1 MSEILRLQSV
11 SRNFSGLK
19 ALRDV
24 SLGIGKGEVLGLI
37 GPNGAGKT
45 TLVNVV
51 TGVTPASSGTVTFM
65 GRDITRVKTYQSAR
79 LGLSRTFQVVQPF
92 AEFSALDN
100 VAAAAL
106 FSQPGE
112 SIKSARQEARAHLA
126 FVGLE
131 AQSDQPAA
139 TLTLA
144 MRKRLELAKAL
155 AMKPKLLFLDEV
167 NAGLN
172 SAEVERATRLIHQ
185 LAENGIT
192 IVMIEHL
199 MKVVLNVCT
208 RIVVLHNGQLIA
220 DGAPRD
226 VIKNPAVVEAYLGQQ
241 VCAKGWRS
249 WLIHPLS
256 SCKACARAMARFRCC
271 GASILPYEAGRSLH

>member
-1 MSEILRLQSV
+1 VADSSEILRL
-11 SRNFSGLK
+11 SGLTRRFGGLL
-19 ALRDV
+19 ALNEVTLGV
-24 SLGIGKGEVLGLI
+24 SKGEVLGLI

-45 TLVNVV
+45 TLVN
-51 TGVTPASSGTVTFM
+51 TACGVTPASAGTVTFA
-65 GRDITRVKTYQSAR
+65 GRDITRLKPYRGAR
-79 LGLSRTFQVVQPF
+79 LGLARTFQIVQPF

-100 VAAAAL
+100 VASAAL
-106 FSQPGE
+106 FSQPHE
-112 SIKSARQEARAHLA
+112 SLKSAREAARAHLA

-131 AQSDQPAA
+131 GQAKQPAA

-172 SAEVERATRLIHQ
+172 SAEVGRAVDLIHRI
-185 LAENGIT
+185 AADGVT

-208 RIVVLHNGQLIA
+208 RIAVLHNGRLIA
-220 DGAPRD
+220 DGAPRAVMENSA
-226 VIKNPAVVEAYLGQQ
+226 VIEAYLGQQ
-241 VCAKGWRS
+241 YAARRS
-249 WLIHPLS
+249 GH
-256 SCKACARAMARFRCC
+256 
-271 GASILPYEAGRSLH
+271 G

>member
-1 MSEILRLQSV
+1 MSELLRLTGV
-11 SRNFSGLK
+11 SRRFSGLQ

-24 SLGIGKGEVLGLI
+24 NLSVARGEVLGLI

-45 TLVNVV
+45 TLVN
-51 TGVTPASSGTVTFM
+51 TICGVTPANTGTVLFD
-65 GRDITRVKTYQSAR
+65 GKDITKIKTYQAAR
-79 LGLSRTFQVVQPF
+79 FGLSRTFQIVQPF

-106 FSQPGE
+106 FSQPGA
-112 SIKSARQEARAHLA
+112 SLKSAREAAREHLA

-131 AQSDQPAA
+131 AQAEQPAA

-172 SAEVERATRLIHQ
+172 SAEVERATKLIHQ
-185 LAENGIT
+185 LAAGGIT

-208 RIVVLHNGQLIA
+208 RIVVLHNGHPIA
-220 DGAPRD
+220 DGPPRE
-226 VIKNPAVVEAYLGQQ
+226 VISNPAVVEAYLGQQ
-241 VCAKGWRS
+241 YAQRT
-249 WLIHPLS
+249 
-256 SCKACARAMARFRCC
+256 ARH
-271 GASILPYEAGRSLH
+271 G

>member
-1 MSEILRLQSV
+1 MPEILRLDAV
-11 SRNFSGLK
+11 SRHFSGLQ
-19 ALRDV
+19 ALSGV
-24 SLGIGKGEVLGLI
+24 TLGIDRGEVLGLI

-45 TLVNVV
+45 TLVN
-51 TGVTPASSGTVTFM
+51 TICGVTPASSGHVIFM
-65 GRDITRVKTYQSAR
+65 DKDITRIKTYQAAR
-79 LGLSRTFQVVQPF
+79 LGLSRTFQIVQPF

-112 SIKSARQEARAHLA
+112 SLKSAREEARAHLA
-126 FVGLE
+126 FVGLD
-131 AQSDQPAA
+131 AQAGQLAA

-172 SAEVERATRLIHQ
+172 SAEVERATELIHQ
-185 LAENGIT
+185 LAARGIT

-208 RIVVLHNGQLIA
+208 RIAVLHNGRLIA
-220 DGAPRD
+220 DGPPRD
-226 VIKNPAVVEAYLGQQ
+226 VIRNPAVVDAYLGQQ
-241 VCAKGWRS
+241 YAQRN
-249 WLIHPLS
+249 
-256 SCKACARAMARFRCC
+256 
-271 GASILPYEAGRSLH
+271 AGHG

>member
-1 MSEILRLQSV
+1 MSEILRLDKV

-19 ALRDV
+19 ALSGV
-24 SLGIGKGEVLGLI
+24 TLGIDKGEVLGLI

-45 TLVNVV
+45 TLVN
-51 TGVTPASSGTVTFM
+51 TICGVTPANSGRVIFA
-65 GRDITRVKTYQSAR
+65 GNDITAIKPYRAAR
-79 LGLSRTFQVVQPF
+79 LGLARTFQIVQPF
-92 AEFSALDN
+92 AEFTALDN

-106 FSQPGE
+106 FSQPGV
-112 SIKSARQEARAHLA
+112 SVRSAREEARAHLA
-126 FVGLE
+126 FVGLD
-131 AQSDQPAA
+131 AQAAQPAG

-172 SAEVERATRLIHQ
+172 SAEVERATKLIHQ
-185 LAENGIT
+185 LAADGIT

-220 DGAPRD
+220 DGAPRE
-226 VIKNPAVVEAYLGQQ
+226 VIQNPAVVEAYLGQQ
-241 VCAKGWRS
+241 YAKRS
-249 WLIHPLS
+249 
-256 SCKACARAMARFRCC
+256 
-271 GASILPYEAGRSLH
+271 AGHG

>member
-1 MSEILRLQSV
+1 MSELLRLTGV
-11 SRNFSGLK
+11 SRRFSGLQ

-24 SLGIGKGEVLGLI
+24 NLSVARGEVLGLI

-45 TLVNVV
+45 TLVN
-51 TGVTPASSGTVTFM
+51 TICGVTPANTGTVLFD
-65 GRDITRVKTYQSAR
+65 GKDITRIKTYQAAR
-79 LGLSRTFQVVQPF
+79 LGLSRTFQIVQPF

-106 FSQPGE
+106 FSQPGA
-112 SIKSARQEARAHLA
+112 SLKSAREAAREHLS
-126 FVGLE
+126 FVGLD
-131 AQSDQPAA
+131 AQAEQPAA

-172 SAEVERATRLIHQ
+172 SAEVERATKLIHQ
-185 LAENGIT
+185 LAAGGIT

-208 RIVVLHNGQLIA
+208 RIVVLHNGHPIA
-220 DGAPRD
+220 DGPPRE
-226 VIKNPAVVEAYLGQQ
+226 VISNPAVVEAYLGQQ
-241 VCAKGWRS
+241 YAQRT
-249 WLIHPLS
+249 
-256 SCKACARAMARFRCC
+256 ARH
-271 GASILPYEAGRSLH
+271 G

>member
-1 MSEILRLQSV
+1 MSEILRLENV
-11 SRNFSGLK
+11 SRHFSGLQ

-24 SLGIGKGEVLGLI
+24 TLTVNKGEVLGLI

-45 TLVNVV
+45 TLVN
-51 TGVTPASSGTVTFM
+51 TICGVTPANSGKVSFD
-65 GRDITRVKTYQSAR
+65 GKDITRIKTYQAAR
-79 LGLSRTFQVVQPF
+79 LGLSRTFQIVQPF
-92 AEFSALDN
+92 AEFTALDN

-106 FSQPGE
+106 FSQPGQ
-112 SIKSARQEARAHLA
+112 SLKVAREQAMAHLVY
-126 FVGLE
+126 VGLE
-131 AQSDQPAA
+131 LQANQPAA

-172 SAEVERATRLIHQ
+172 SAEVERATKLIHE
-185 LAENGIT
+185 LAASGIT

-208 RIVVLHNGQLIA
+208 RIAVLHNGALIA
-220 DGAPRD
+220 DGPPHE
-226 VIKNPAVVEAYLGQQ
+226 VIENPAVVEAYLGQQ
-241 VCAKGWRS
+241 Y
-249 WLIHPLS
+249 
-256 SCKACARAMARFRCC
+256 ARRNAAR
-271 GASILPYEAGRSLH
+271 G

>member
-1 MSEILRLQSV
+1 MSEILRLDRV
-11 SRNFSGLK
+11 SRRFSGLQ
-19 ALRDV
+19 ALREV
-24 SLGIGKGEVLGLI
+24 TLGINKGEVLGLI

-45 TLVNVV
+45 TLVNTVC
-51 TGVTPASSGTVTFM
+51 GVTPANSGTITFD
-65 GRDITRVKTYQSAR
+65 GRDITRIKTFQAAR
-79 LGLSRTFQVVQPF
+79 LGLSRTFQIVQPF

-112 SIKSARQEARAHLA
+112 SLKFAREEARAHLS

-131 AQSDQPAA
+131 AQANQPAA

-155 AMKPKLLFLDEV
+155 AMRPKLLFLDEV

-172 SAEVERATRLIHQ
+172 SAEVERATKLIHQ
-185 LAENGIT
+185 LAADGIT

-208 RIVVLHNGQLIA
+208 RIIVLHNGQLIA

-226 VIKNPAVVEAYLGQQ
+226 VIKNPAVIDAYLGQQ
-241 VCAKGWRS
+241 YAQRNVTHG
-249 WLIHPLS
+249 
-256 SCKACARAMARFRCC
+256 
-271 GASILPYEAGRSLH
+271 

>member
-1 MSEILRLQSV
+1 VSEILRLQSV
-11 SRNFSGLK
+11 SRHFSGLK
-19 ALRDV
+19 ALSDV
-24 SLGIGKGEVLGLI
+24 SLSINKGEVLGLI

-51 TGVTPASSGTVTFM
+51 TGVTPASSGTVTFA
-65 GRDITRVKTYQSAR
+65 GQDITRVKTYQSAR
-79 LGLSRTFQVVQPF
+79 LGLSRTFQIVQPF
-92 AEFSALDN
+92 AELSALDN

-106 FSQPGE
+106 FSQPNE
-112 SIKSARQEARAHLA
+112 SLKSARESAREQLA

-172 SAEVERATRLIHQ
+172 SAEVERATRLIHE
-185 LAENGIT
+185 LAASGIT

-208 RIVVLHNGQLIA
+208 RIVVLHNGKLIA
-220 DGAPRD
+220 DGMPRD

-241 VCAKGWRS
+241 YAQ
-249 WLIHPLS
+249 
-256 SCKACARAMARFRCC
+256 RA
-271 GASILPYEAGRSLH
+271 ASHG

>member
-1 MSEILRLQSV
+1 MSEILRLDGV
-11 SRNFSGLK
+11 SRHFSGLQ
-19 ALRDV
+19 ALRGV
-24 SLGIGKGEVLGLI
+24 TLAINKGEVLGLI

-45 TLVNVV
+45 TLVN
-51 TGVTPASSGTVTFM
+51 TICGVTPANSGAIIFD
-65 GRDITRVKTYQSAR
+65 GRDITDIKTYQAAR
-79 LGLSRTFQVVQPF
+79 LGLSRTFQIVQPF

-106 FSQPGE
+106 FSQPRE
-112 SIKSARQEARAHLA
+112 SLRSAREEARAHLA

-131 AQSDQPAA
+131 AQAAQSAA

-172 SAEVERATRLIHQ
+172 SAEVERATTLIHE
-185 LAENGIT
+185 LAARGIT

-208 RIVVLHNGQLIA
+208 RIAVLHNGELIA
-220 DGAPRD
+220 DGAPRE
-226 VIKNPAVVEAYLGQQ
+226 VIQNPAVVDAYLGQQ
-241 VCAKGWRS
+241 YAQRN
-249 WLIHPLS
+249 
-256 SCKACARAMARFRCC
+256 AARD
-271 GASILPYEAGRSLH
+271 

>member
-1 MSEILRLQSV
+1 MSEILQLQSV

-24 SLGIGKGEVLGLI
+24 SLSVSKGEVLGLI

-45 TLVNVV
+45 TLVNTV
-51 TGVTPASSGTVTFM
+51 TGVTPASSGKVMFM
-65 GRDITRVKTYQSAR
+65 GQDITRVKTYQSAR
-79 LGLSRTFQVVQPF
+79 LGLARTFQIVQPF

-112 SIKSARQEARAHLA
+112 NIRSAREEARAHLT
-126 FVGLE
+126 FVGLD
-131 AQSDQPAA
+131 AQADQPAA

-172 SAEVERATRLIHQ
+172 SAEVERAAKLIH
-185 LAENGIT
+185 LLSENGIT

-226 VIKNPAVVEAYLGQQ
+226 VIKDSAVVEAYLGQQ
-241 VCAKGWRS
+241 YAQ
-249 WLIHPLS
+249 
-256 SCKACARAMARFRCC
+256 RA
-271 GASILPYEAGRSLH
+271 GHG

>member
-11 SRNFSGLK
+11 SRHFSGLK
-19 ALRDV
+19 ALSDV
-24 SLGIGKGEVLGLI
+24 SLGIEKGEVLGLI

-51 TGVTPASSGTVTFM
+51 TGVTPASSGTVTFA
-65 GRDITRVKTYQSAR
+65 GQDITRVKTYQSAR
-79 LGLSRTFQVVQPF
+79 LGLSRTFQIVQPF
-92 AEFSALDN
+92 AELSALDN

-106 FSQPGE
+106 FSQPNE
-112 SIKSARQEARAHLA
+112 SLKSARESARERLA

-131 AQSDQPAA
+131 AQSSQPAA

-172 SAEVERATRLIHQ
+172 SAEVERATRLIHE
-185 LAENGIT
+185 LAASGIT

-208 RIVVLHNGQLIA
+208 RIVVLHNGKLIA
-220 DGAPRD
+220 DGLPRD

-241 VCAKGWRS
+241 YAQ
-249 WLIHPLS
+249 
-256 SCKACARAMARFRCC
+256 RA
-271 GASILPYEAGRSLH
+271 ASHG

>member
-1 MSEILRLQSV
+1 MSEILRLNGV

-19 ALRDV
+19 ALQNV
-24 SLGIGKGEVLGLI
+24 SLGINAGEVVGLI

-45 TLVNVV
+45 TLVN
-51 TGVTPASSGTVTFM
+51 TICGVTPATGGTVMFM
-65 GRDITRVKTYQSAR
+65 GRDITKIKVYQTAR
-79 LGLSRTFQVVQPF
+79 LGIARTFQIVQPF

-106 FSQPGE
+106 YSQSGV
-112 SIKSARQEARAHLA
+112 SLTAARKQAMAHLE

-131 AQSDQPAA
+131 QQADQSAA

-155 AMKPKLLFLDEV
+155 AMRPKLLFLDEV

-172 SAEVERATRLIHQ
+172 SAEVERATKLIHQ
-185 LAENGIT
+185 LAANGIT

-208 RIVVLHNGQLIA
+208 RIAVLHNGQLIA
-220 DGAPRD
+220 DGQPRD
-226 VIKNPAVVEAYLGQQ
+226 VIKDPAVIEAYLGQQ
-241 VCAKGWRS
+241 YAQRNADRG
-249 WLIHPLS
+249 
-256 SCKACARAMARFRCC
+256 
-271 GASILPYEAGRSLH
+271 

>member
-1 MSEILRLQSV
+1 VSEILHLQSV

-24 SLGIGKGEVLGLI
+24 SLSLSKGEVLGLI

-65 GRDITRVKTYQSAR
+65 GQDITRVKTYQSAR

-92 AEFSALDN
+92 AELSALDN

-106 FSQPGE
+106 FSQSGE
-112 SIKSARQEARAHLA
+112 SIKSAREEARAHLA

-131 AQSDQPAA
+131 AQSGKPAA

-172 SAEVERATRLIHQ
+172 SAEVERATRLIHE
-185 LAENGIT
+185 LAESGIT

-208 RIVVLHNGQLIA
+208 RIIVLHNGQLIA

-226 VIKNPAVVEAYLGQQ
+226 VMKNPAVVEAYLGQQ
-241 VCAKGWRS
+241 YAQ
-249 WLIHPLS
+249 
-256 SCKACARAMARFRCC
+256 RA
-271 GASILPYEAGRSLH
+271 GADG

>member
-1 MSEILRLQSV
+1 MSEEPAEILRLDNV
-11 SRNFSGLK
+11 ARRFGGLQ
-19 ALRDV
+19 ALRGV
-24 SLGIGKGEVLGLI
+24 TLGINRGEVLGLI

-45 TLVNVV
+45 TLVN
-51 TGVTPASSGTVTFM
+51 TICGVTPATGGKVTFL
-65 GRDITRVKTYQSAR
+65 GKDITRIKTYQSAR
-79 LGLSRTFQVVQPF
+79 LGLARTFQIVQPF
-92 AEFSALDN
+92 AELSALDN

-106 FSQPGE
+106 FSQPNE
-112 SIKSARQEARAHLA
+112 SLHSAREEARAHLA
-126 FVGLE
+126 FVGLD
-131 AQSDQPAA
+131 AQANQSAA

-172 SAEVERATRLIHQ
+172 SAEVARATKLIHQ
-185 LAENGIT
+185 LAASGIT

-208 RIVVLHNGQLIA
+208 RIAVLHNGQLIA

-226 VIKNPAVVEAYLGQQ
+226 VIKNPAVIDAYLGQQ
-241 VCAKGWRS
+241 YAQRN
-249 WLIHPLS
+249 
-256 SCKACARAMARFRCC
+256 
-271 GASILPYEAGRSLH
+271 AGHG

>member
-11 SRNFSGLK
+11 SRRFSGLQ

-24 SLGIGKGEVLGLI
+24 SLGIAKGEVLGLI

-51 TGVTPASSGTVTFM
+51 TGVTPASSGEVVFM
-65 GRDITRVKTYQSAR
+65 GSDITRVKTHRSAR
-79 LGLSRTFQVVQPF
+79 LGLARTFQIVQPF

-100 VAAAAL
+100 VAGAAL
-106 FSQPGE
+106 FSQAGV
-112 SIKSARQEARAHLA
+112 SLKTAREAARAHLA
-126 FVGLE
+126 FVGLDK
-131 AQSDQPAA
+131 QVDQPAA

-155 AMKPKLLFLDEV
+155 AMRPKLLFLDEV

-172 SAEVERATRLIHQ
+172 SAEVERATQLIHE
-185 LAENGIT
+185 LAASGIT

-208 RIVVLHNGQLIA
+208 RIVVLHNGRLIA
-220 DGAPRD
+220 DGLPRD
-226 VIKNPAVVEAYLGQQ
+226 VISNPAVVEAYLGQKFAQ
-241 VCAKGWRS
+241 RHQPQGS
-249 WLIHPLS
+249 PS
-256 SCKACARAMARFRCC
+256 
-271 GASILPYEAGRSLH
+271 

>member
-1 MSEILRLQSV
+1 MSEILRLDAV
-11 SRNFSGLK
+11 SRHFSGLQ
-19 ALRDV
+19 ALREV
-24 SLGIGKGEVLGLI
+24 TLGINKGEVLGLI

-45 TLVNVV
+45 TLVN
-51 TGVTPASSGTVTFM
+51 TICGVTPASSGKVSFL
-65 GRDITRVKTYQSAR
+65 GQDITRIKTYQAAR
-79 LGLSRTFQVVQPF
+79 RGLSRTFQIVQPF
-92 AEFSALDN
+92 AEFTALDN

-112 SIKSARQEARAHLA
+112 SLKSAREEARAHIA

-131 AQSDQPAA
+131 AQAAQSAA

-172 SAEVERATRLIHQ
+172 SAEVERATKLIHQ
-185 LAENGIT
+185 LAANGIT

-208 RIVVLHNGQLIA
+208 RIAVLHNGQLIA

-226 VIKNPAVVEAYLGQQ
+226 IIKNPAVVDAYLGQQ
-241 VCAKGWRS
+241 YAQRNA
-249 WLIHPLS
+249 IH
-256 SCKACARAMARFRCC
+256 
-271 GASILPYEAGRSLH
+271 G

>member
-1 MSEILRLQSV
+1 MSEILHLSLA
-11 SRNFSGLK
+11 SRRFSGLQ

-24 SLGIGKGEVLGLI
+24 TIGVNEGEVVGLI

-45 TLVNVV
+45 TLVNTVC
-51 TGVTPASSGTVTFM
+51 GVTPASSGTVTFN
-65 GRDITRVKTYQSAR
+65 GQDITRLKTYQTAR
-79 LGLSRTFQVVQPF
+79 LGVSRTFQIVQPF
-92 AEFSALDN
+92 AEFTALDN

-106 FSQPGE
+106 FSQPGN
-112 SIKSARQEARAHLA
+112 SLKSAREEARAHLN
-126 FVGLE
+126 FVGLD
-131 AQSDQPAA
+131 AQASQSAA

-185 LAENGIT
+185 LATNGIT

-208 RIVVLHNGQLIA
+208 RIAVLHNGQLIA
-220 DGAPRD
+220 DGQPRD
-226 VIKNPAVVEAYLGQQ
+226 VMRDPSVVDAYLGQQ
-241 VCAKGWRS
+241 YAQRN
-249 WLIHPLS
+249 
-256 SCKACARAMARFRCC
+256 A
-271 GASILPYEAGRSLH
+271 ASG

>member
-1 MSEILRLQSV
+1 VSEILRLQSV

-24 SLGIGKGEVLGLI
+24 SLGISKGEVLGLI

-65 GRDITRVKTYQSAR
+65 GQDITRVKTYQSAR
-79 LGLSRTFQVVQPF
+79 VGLSRTFQVVQPF

-112 SIKSARQEARAHLA
+112 SIKSAREEARAHLA

-185 LAENGIT
+185 LAESGIT

-241 VCAKGWRS
+241 YAQ
-249 WLIHPLS
+249 
-256 SCKACARAMARFRCC
+256 RA
-271 GASILPYEAGRSLH
+271 GAHG

>member
-1 MSEILRLQSV
+1 MSEPAHEILRLSNV

-19 ALRDV
+19 ALSDI
-24 SLGIGKGEVLGLI
+24 SLSVNEGEVLGLI

-45 TLVNVV
+45 TLVN
-51 TGVTPASSGTVTFM
+51 TICGVTPASGGVVTFD
-65 GRDITRVKTYQSAR
+65 GRDITRIETFRAAR
-79 LGLSRTFQVVQPF
+79 LGLSRTFQIVQPF

-106 FSQPGE
+106 FSRTGE
-112 SIKSARQEARAHLA
+112 SLKSAREEARAHLA

-131 AQSDQPAA
+131 TQADQSAA

-144 MRKRLELAKAL
+144 MRKRLELAKSL

-172 SAEVERATRLIHQ
+172 SAEVDRATGLIHQ
-185 LAENGIT
+185 LAARGIT

-199 MKVVLNVCT
+199 MKVVLNVST
-208 RIVVLHNGQLIA
+208 RIAVLHNGRLIA
-220 DGAPRD
+220 DGTPRD
-226 VIKNPAVVEAYLGQQ
+226 VIENPDVVEAYLGQKYAQ
-241 VCAKGWRS
+241 RK
-249 WLIHPLS
+249 
-256 SCKACARAMARFRCC
+256 RAH
-271 GASILPYEAGRSLH
+271 G